1 MSKPRGGNGKD
12 ASSNG
17 VTGNK
22 TTGNGNGRKRGR
34 RKFLKTIAL
43 GTGALALP
51 GARGSQAQQDAT
63 AGTPR
68 KNGKSIA
75 AQPGQN
81 GKKQALPQAGIEYP
95 RVFTGSH
102 RQMVA
107 YPLGGI
113 GAGSIS
119 LGGRGQ
125 LSEWWIFNRP
135 DKGNSPEYAF
145 PSIWIQAEG
154 QKSLTRVLEA
164 RFMPPYEGPSGL
176 GSANVPGLP
185 RLASSTFTGEFPLA
199 LVDFEDSSLPM
210 RVKLEAFTPF
220 IPLDA
225 DDSGLPVAVLR
236 YRVSNP
242 NRTAATVSIAWSLQ
256 NPVGD
261 AGRTNDYR
269 KGEHLEGLLMRNP
282 FLSASDP
289 LAGTFALV
297 LFDPPADGTVTYLR
311 GWPSRQWWEGPLL
324 FWDDF
329 SSDGRL
335 NSQSPVATPVG
346 SLCLQRQ
353 IPAGGEREYTFLLAW
368 HFPNRTA
375 KRSGWTSPKGHENDV
390 IGNHYCSRF
399 KDAWAAAEYAAS
411 RLPDLE
417 ARTRAFASAVR
428 ESTLP
433 GVIKEAATAN
443 LSALITPTS
452 FRTADGGFHGFE
464 GCNEQSGCCFGSCTH
479 VWNYEHALA
488 HLFPSLSRS
497 LRERQFGFL
506 TDADGRMDF
515 RELLPGGV
523 ERWGFAAADGQMGV
537 IIKLY
542 LDWRLSGDLDWLKT
556 QWPGAK
562 RALEFAWIA
571 GGWDANRD
579 GVMEGVQHNTYDVEF
594 VGPNPL
600 CGVWYLGAL
609 RAGEEMARAVGDAAS
624 ADEYRRLFWQGSQWI
639 DANLFNG
646 EYYIQKTG
654 SASADQV
661 AKGLRVGMGA
671 ADLEHPTFQLGD
683 GCLVDQL
690 VGQYSANIAGL
701 GPLLDHDHMRTCLKS
716 IYKYNYKRS
725 LANHETVQRTFAL
738 NDEAGMVI
746 CDYSRGKRPETP
758 FPYFGELMT
767 GFEYSAAVLM
777 LYEGMLAE
785 GVKAIES
792 IRRRYDGERRNPWDE
807 AECGYYYARPM
818 ASWSALLALSGFR
831 YDGVKQSV
839 TAKPLIHPDKFSC
852 FWSAPSGWG
861 TFSQSINGRSL
872 IFSLAV
878 AEGGLACRS
887 IALGARA
894 AGKSSARIGN
904 REAKYEVRR
913 NGEEST
919 FVFPDTLQLSKGER
933 LQVSIAVSV

>member
-1 MSKPRGGNGKD
+1 MASSGKKNGKGG
-12 ASSNG
+12 SNG
-17 VTGNK
+17 ASGK
-22 TTGNGNGRKRGR
+22 NGRKRGR
-34 RKFLKTIAL
+34 RKFLKTVAL
-43 GTGALALP
+43 GAGALALP
-51 GARGSQAQQDAT
+51 GGRGLAASAGKADTSAAREKGGHARDAERRKEQAQPSPTQSA
-63 AGTPR
+63 
-68 KNGKSIA
+68 
-75 AQPGQN
+75 
-81 GKKQALPQAGIEYP
+81 IEYP

-107 YPLGGI
+107 FPLGGI
-113 GAGSIS
+113 GAGSVS

-125 LSEWWIFNRP
+125 LCEWWIFNRP

-145 PSIWIQAEG
+145 PSIWVQAG
-154 QKSLTRVLEA
+154 DGKSIARVLEA
-164 RFMPPYEGPSGL
+164 RFMPPYEGSSGL

-199 LVDFEDSSLPM
+199 TVDFEDDALPV
-210 RVKLEAFTPF
+210 RLKLEAFTPF

-242 NRTAATVSIAWSLQ
+242 GGAAANVSIAWSIQ

-261 AGRTNDYR
+261 AGRANDYR

-282 FLSASDP
+282 FLSATDP
-289 LAGTFALV
+289 LAGSFALTLV
-297 LFDPPADGTVTYLR
+297 ETGADGTVTYLK

-329 SSDGRL
+329 SSDGKL
-335 NSQSPVATPVG
+335 NSQSPVATPIA
-346 SLCLQRQ
+346 SLCLQRE
-353 IPAGGEREYTFLLAW
+353 IPAGAEREYTFLLAW
-368 HFPNRTA
+368 RFPNRTA
-375 KRSGWTSPKGHENDV
+375 KRSGWTAPKGHENDV
-390 IGNHYCSRF
+390 IGNHYCTRF
-399 KDAWAAAEYAAS
+399 PDAWQAAEYAAS
-411 RLPDLE
+411 RLADLE
-417 ARTRAFASAVR
+417 SRTRAFAAAMR
-428 ESTLP
+428 ASTLP
-433 GVIKEAATAN
+433 GAVKDAATAN

-464 GCNEQSGCCFGSCTH
+464 GCNDQSGCCFGSCTH

-488 HLFPSLSRS
+488 HLFPTLSRS
-497 LRERQFGFL
+497 LRERQFGYL
-506 TDADGRMDF
+506 TDDDGRMDF
-515 RELLPGGV
+515 RELLPGGI

-542 LDWRLSGDLDWLKT
+542 HDWRLSGDLDWLKA

-600 CGVWYLGAL
+600 CGIWYLGAL
-609 RAGEEMARAVGDAAS
+609 RAGEEMARALGDQAS
-624 ADEYRRLFWQGSQWI
+624 ANEYHRLFEQGSRWI

-654 SASADQV
+654 SIDADQV

-690 VGQYSANIAGL
+690 VGQYAASVAGL
-701 GPLLDHDHMRTCLKS
+701 GPLLDRDHIRTCLQS

-725 LANHETVQRTFAL
+725 LAEHETVQRTFAL
-738 NDEAGMVI
+738 NDEAGLVI
-746 CDYSRGKRPETP
+746 CDYSHGQRPETP

-767 GFEYSAAVLM
+767 GFEYSTAALM
-777 LYEGMLAE
+777 LYEGMLPE
-785 GVKAIES
+785 GLEAIES
-792 IRRRYDGERRNPWDE
+792 VRRRYDGERRNPWDE

-831 YDGVKQSV
+831 YDGVEQSV
-839 TAKPLIHPDKFSC
+839 TAKPLISAERFAC

-861 TFSQSINGRSL
+861 TFAQSITDRSVT
-872 IFSLAV
+872 FSLDV
-878 AEGGLACRS
+878 AEGELACRS
-887 IALGARA
+887 VALGARA
-894 AGKSSARIGN
+894 GAGKSSVTAGSRAV
-904 REAKYEVRR
+904 EHEVQS
-913 NGEEST
+913 NGEESRI
-919 FVFPDTLQLSKGER
+919 VFSNR
-933 LQVSIAVSV
+933 LRLTKSEGMRVVIGG

>member
-1 MSKPRGGNGKD
+1 MASSGGKNGRNGKKGGSD
-12 ASSNG
+12 GSA
-17 VTGNK
+17 
-22 TTGNGNGRKRGR
+22 NGRKRGR
-34 RKFLKTIAL
+34 RRFLKTIAL

-51 GARGSQAQQDAT
+51 GSTRTQAQEGGAT
-63 AGTPR
+63 AAAESG
-68 KNGKSIA
+68 KNGKA
-75 AQPGQN
+75 A
-81 GKKQALPQAGIEYP
+81 KQAKAQGATRTSIEYP

-107 YPLGGI
+107 FPLGGI

-125 LSEWWIFNRP
+125 LCEWWIFNRP

-145 PSIWIQAEG
+145 PSIWAEAAG
-154 QKSLTRVLEA
+154 QKPMARVLEA

-199 LVDFEDSSLPM
+199 LVEFEDAALPV

-225 DDSGLPVAVLR
+225 DDSGLPVAILR

-242 NRTAATVSIAWSLQ
+242 GAAKATVSIAWSIQ
-256 NPVGD
+256 NPVGE
-261 AGRTNDYR
+261 AGRANEYR

-282 FLSASDP
+282 FLAASDP
-289 LAGTFALV
+289 LAGSFALALV
-297 LFDPPADGTVTYLR
+297 DPGADGAVTYLK

-324 FWDDF
+324 YWDDF
-329 SSDGRL
+329 SADGKL
-335 NSQSPVATPVG
+335 NSQSPVATPIG
-346 SLCLQRQ
+346 SLCLQRE
-353 IPAGGEREYTFLLAW
+353 IPAGAEREYTFLLAW
-368 HFPNRTA
+368 QFPNRTA
-375 KRSGWTSPKGHENDV
+375 KRSGWTAPKGHENDV
-390 IGNHYCSRF
+390 IGNHYCTRF
-399 KDAWAAAEYAAS
+399 ADAWKAADYAAA

-417 ARTRAFASAVR
+417 ARTRAFAAAMR

-433 GVIKEAATAN
+433 GAVKDAATAN

-488 HLFPSLSRS
+488 HLFPNLSRS

-506 TDADGRMDF
+506 TDPDGRMDF
-515 RELLPGGV
+515 RELLPGSI

-556 QWPGAK
+556 QWPGAR

-600 CGVWYLGAL
+600 CGIWYLGAL
-609 RAGEEMARAVGDAAS
+609 RAGEEMARALDDSAS
-624 ADEYRRLFWQGSQWI
+624 ADEYHRLFEQGSRWI

-654 SASADQV
+654 SISADQV

-690 VGQYSANIAGL
+690 VGQYAANVAGL
-701 GPLLDHDHMRTCLKS
+701 GPLLDRDHVRTGLKS

-725 LANHETVQRTFAL
+725 LAEHETVQRTFAL
-738 NDEAGMVI
+738 NDEAGLVI

-767 GFEYSAAVLM
+767 GFEYSAGALM
-777 LYEGMLAE
+777 LYEGMIPE
-785 GVKAIES
+785 GLEVIES
-792 IRRRYDGERRNPWDE
+792 IRRRYDGEKRNPWDE

-818 ASWSALLALSGFR
+818 ASWSALLALSGFQ
-831 YDGVKQSV
+831 YDGVAESV
-839 TAKPLIHPDKFSC
+839 TARPRIHPDKFSC
-852 FWSAPSGWG
+852 LWSAPSGWG
-861 TFSQSINGRSL
+861 TFAQSINSRAVT
-872 IFSLAV
+872 FSMAV
-878 AEGGLACRS
+878 KEGELRCRS
-887 IALGARA
+887 VTLAALA
-894 AGKSSARIGN
+894 APGKSSARIGG
-904 REAKYEVRR
+904 RAVEHEVRS
-913 NGEEST
+913 NAEESRI
-919 FVFPDTLQLSKGER
+919 VFSNRLRLTKSEGLQLSLLVK
-933 LQVSIAVSV
+933 S

>member
-1 MSKPRGGNGKD
+1 MRNAGGKNGGK
-12 ASSNG
+12 
-17 VTGNK
+17 TGRN
-22 TTGNGNGRKRGR
+22 RGR
-34 RKFLKTIAL
+34 RKFLKTVAL
-43 GTGALALP
+43 GAGALALP
-51 GARGSQAQQDAT
+51 GGLGPQAQE
-63 AGTPR
+63 AGAGPVGSGR
-68 KNGKSIA
+68 NGKPKNGRRVN
-75 AQPGQN
+75 AQSGP
-81 GKKQALPQAGIEYP
+81 APSTIEYP
-95 RVFTGSH
+95 RVFSGSH

-107 YPLGGI
+107 FPLGGI

-125 LSEWWIFNRP
+125 LCEWWIFNQP

-145 PSIWIQAEG
+145 PSIWVKAG
-154 QKSLTRVLEA
+154 QGKPIARVLEA
-164 RFMPPYEGPSGL
+164 RFMPPYEGPTGL

-185 RLASSTFTGEFPLA
+185 RLASSTLTGEFPLA
-199 LVDFEDSSLPM
+199 TVDFVDPGLPV

-225 DDSGLPVAVLR
+225 DDSGLPLAFLR
-236 YRVSNP
+236 YRVSNSGK
-242 NRTAATVSIAWSLQ
+242 AAALVSIAWSIQ
-256 NPVGD
+256 NPVGE
-261 AGRTNDYR
+261 AGRTNDHR
-269 KGEHLEGLLMRNP
+269 KSERLEGLLMRNP

-289 LAGTFALV
+289 LAGTLALALV
-297 LFDPPADGTVTYLR
+297 DPGADGTVTYLK

-346 SLCLQRQ
+346 SLCLQRE
-353 IPAGGEREYTFLLAW
+353 IPAGAQREYTFLLAW
-368 HFPNRTA
+368 RFPNRTA
-375 KRSGWTSPKGHENDV
+375 KRSGWTAPKGHENDV
-390 IGNHYCSRF
+390 IGNHYCIRF
-399 KDAWAAAEYAAS
+399 SDAWQAADYGAGRMS
-411 RLPDLE
+411 DLE
-417 ARTRAFASAVR
+417 SRTRAFAASIR
-428 ESTLP
+428 KSTLP
-433 GVIKEAATAN
+433 GAVKDAATAN
-443 LSALITPTS
+443 LSALVTPTS

-464 GCNEQSGCCFGSCTH
+464 GCNEHSGCCFGSCTH

-488 HLFPSLSRS
+488 HLFPALSRS
-497 LRERQFGFL
+497 LRERQFGYL
-506 TDADGRMDF
+506 TDPDGRMDF
-515 RELLPGGV
+515 RELLPGGI
-523 ERWGFAAADGQMGV
+523 ERWGLAAADGQMGV

-542 LDWRLSGDLDWLKT
+542 LDWRLSGDLDWLKA

-600 CGVWYLGAL
+600 CGIWYLGAL
-609 RAGEEMARAVGDAAS
+609 RAGEEMARALGDPVS
-624 ADEYRRLFWQGSQWI
+624 ADEYHRLFEQGSRWI

-654 SASADQV
+654 SISADHV
-661 AKGLRVGMGA
+661 APGLRVGMGA

-690 VGQYSANIAGL
+690 VGQYAANIAGL
-701 GPLLDHDHMRTCLKS
+701 GPLLDRDHIRTCLKS

-725 LANHETVQRTFAL
+725 LAEHETVQRTFAL
-738 NDEAGMVI
+738 NDEAGLVI

-767 GFEYSAAVLM
+767 GFEYSTGALM
-777 LYEGMLAE
+777 LDEGMIRE
-785 GVKAIES
+785 GVEVIES

-831 YDGVKQSV
+831 YDGVDESV
-839 TAKPLIHPDKFSC
+839 TAKPRIHAEKFSC

-861 TFSQSINGRSL
+861 TFSQSINARG
-872 IFSLAV
+872 ITFAIDV
-878 AEGGLACRS
+878 AEGELPCRS
-887 IALGARA
+887 VTLGRRA
-894 AGKSSARIGN
+894 TAGKSSARAGN
-904 REAKYEVRR
+904 RAVEHEVRS

-919 FVFPDTLQLSKGER
+919 FVFLSTARLTKAEGLQLHLEIST
-933 LQVSIAVSV
+933 

>member
-1 MSKPRGGNGKD
+1 MASSGGGNGRNGK
-12 ASSNG
+12 SSGARGSNNTPNG
-17 VTGNK
+17 H
-22 TTGNGNGRKRGR
+22 KRGR

-43 GTGALALP
+43 GAGALALP
-51 GARGSQAQQDAT
+51 GAGRGGAQETSTGAT
-63 AGTPR
+63 ATV
-68 KNGKSIA
+68 KNGKA
-75 AQPGQN
+75 T
-81 GKKQALPQAGIEYP
+81 KQAKVQPARTQPAIEYP

-107 YPLGGI
+107 FPLGGI

-125 LSEWWIFNRP
+125 LCEWWIFNRP

-145 PSIWIQAEG
+145 PSLWVEAAG
-154 QKSLTRVLEA
+154 QKPMARVLEA
-164 RFMPPYEGPSGL
+164 RFMPPYEGPTGL

-199 LVDFEDSSLPM
+199 VVDFDDPHLPV

-225 DDSGLPVAVLR
+225 DDSGLPVAILR

-242 NRTAATVSIAWSLQ
+242 GAARATVSIAWSIQ
-256 NPVGD
+256 NPVGE
-261 AGRTNDYR
+261 AGRTNEYR
-269 KGEHLEGLLMRNP
+269 QGGRLEGLLMRNP

-289 LAGTFALV
+289 LAGTFALALV
-297 LFDPPADGTVTYLR
+297 DPGADGTVTCLK

-324 FWDDF
+324 YWDDF
-329 SSDGRL
+329 SSDGKL
-335 NSQSPVATPVG
+335 NSQSPAATPIG
-346 SLCLQRQ
+346 SLCLQHA
-353 IPAGGEREYTFLLAW
+353 IPAGAEREYTFLLAW

-375 KRSGWTSPKGHENDV
+375 KRSGWTAPKGHENDL
-390 IGNHYCSRF
+390 IGNYYCTRF
-399 KDAWAAAEYAAS
+399 ADAWKAAEYAAA

-417 ARTRAFASAVR
+417 GRTRAFAAAMR

-433 GVIKEAATAN
+433 GAVKDAATAN
-443 LSALITPTS
+443 LSALVTPTS
-452 FRTADGGFHGFE
+452 FRTSDGGFHGFE
-464 GCNEQSGCCFGSCTH
+464 GCSEQAGCCFGSCTH

-506 TDADGRMDF
+506 TDPDGRMDF
-515 RELLPGGV
+515 RELLPGSI

-542 LDWRLSGDLDWLKT
+542 LDWRLSGDLDWLKA
-556 QWPGAK
+556 QWPGAR

-609 RAGEEMARAVGDAAS
+609 RAGEEMARAAGDPGS
-624 ADEYRRLFWQGSQWI
+624 ADEYRRLFEQGSRWI

-654 SASADQV
+654 SISSDQV

-671 ADLEHPTFQLGD
+671 ADLDHPTFQLGD

-690 VGQYSANIAGL
+690 VGQYAANVAGL
-701 GPLLDHDHMRTCLKS
+701 GPLLDRNHIRTCLKS
-716 IYKYNYKRS
+716 IYTYNYKPS
-725 LANHETVQRTFAL
+725 LAGHETVQRTFAL
-738 NDEAGMVI
+738 NDEAGLVI
-746 CDYSRGKRPETP
+746 CDYSRGRRPETP

-767 GFEYSAAVLM
+767 GFEYSAGALM
-777 LYEGMLAE
+777 LYEDMPAE
-785 GVKAIES
+785 GLEVIES

-831 YDGVKQSV
+831 YDGVSESV
-839 TAKPLIHPDKFSC
+839 EARPRIHADKFSC

-861 TFSQSINGRSL
+861 TFSQSINGRSTT
-872 IFSLAV
+872 FSLAV
-878 AEGGLACRS
+878 KEGNLACRS
-887 IALGARA
+887 VTLAARA
-894 AGKSSARIGN
+894 AGNSSAKVGSRLV
-904 REAKYEVRR
+904 EHEVRSNGKESR
-913 NGEEST
+913 IVFSNRLRLTQGEE
-919 FVFPDTLQLSKGER
+919 LRLSLLVKG
-933 LQVSIAVSV
+933 

>member
-1 MSKPRGGNGKD
+1 MGNAGGKNGK
-12 ASSNG
+12 
-17 VTGNK
+17 
-22 TTGNGNGRKRGR
+22 NGRKRGR

-51 GARGSQAQQDAT
+51 GGRGARAQEGNLPA
-63 AGTPR
+63 A
-68 KNGKSIA
+68 KNGKSA
-75 AQPGQN
+75 AKRGSTP
-81 GKKQALPQAGIEYP
+81 PHIEYP

-107 YPLGGI
+107 FPLGGI

-125 LSEWWIFNRP
+125 LCEWWIFNRP

-145 PSIWIQAEG
+145 PSIWVEAEG
-154 QKSLTRVLEA
+154 QKPVARVLEA
-164 RFMPPYEGPSGL
+164 RFMPPYEGSSGL

-185 RLASSTFTGEFPLA
+185 RLASSTFMGEFPLA
-199 LVDFEDSSLPM
+199 TVDFEDSSLPVG
-210 RVKLEAFTPF
+210 VKLEAFTPF

-242 NRTAATVSIAWSLQ
+242 GRAAATVSIAWSIQ
-256 NPVGD
+256 NPVGE
-261 AGRTNDYR
+261 AGRTNVYR
-269 KGEHLEGLLMRNP
+269 KTEHLEGLLMGNP
-282 FLSASDP
+282 FLSPSHL
-289 LAGTFALV
+289 LAGTFALA
-297 LFDPPADGTVTYLR
+297 LDPPADGKVTYLK

-329 SSDGRL
+329 SSDGKL

-353 IPAGGEREYTFLLAW
+353 IPAGEDRAYTFVLAW
-368 HFPNRTA
+368 RFPNRTA
-375 KRSGWTSPKGHENDV
+375 KRSGWTAPKGHENDV
-390 IGNHYCSRF
+390 IGNHYCTRF
-399 KDAWAAAEYAAS
+399 PDAWAAAEYLAG

-417 ARTRAFASAVR
+417 SRTRVFAAAIR

-433 GVIKEAATAN
+433 GVVKEAATAN

-479 VWNYEHALA
+479 VWNYEHGLA

-515 RELLPGGV
+515 RELLPGGI

-542 LDWRLSGDLDWLKT
+542 LDWRLSGDLDWLRA

-609 RAGEEMARAVGDAAS
+609 RAGEEMARAVGDTAS
-624 ADEYRRLFWQGSQWI
+624 ADEYRRLFRQGSQWI

-654 SASADQV
+654 SANADQV

-701 GPLLDHDHMRTCLKS
+701 GPLLDPDHVHTCLKS

-725 LANHETVQRTFAL
+725 LADHETVQRTFAL
-738 NDEAGMVI
+738 NDESGMVI

-777 LYEGMLAE
+777 LYDGMLAE
-785 GVKAIES
+785 GLEAIES

-831 YDGVKQSV
+831 YDGSEQRV
-839 TAKPLIHPDKFSC
+839 TAKPLIHRDKFSC
-852 FWSAPSGWG
+852 FWSAPTGWG
-861 TFSQSINGRSL
+861 TFSQSINGRSMS
-872 IFSLAV
+872 FSLMV
-878 AEGGLACRS
+878 AEGALVCRS
-887 IALGARA
+887 VVFEARA
-894 AGKSSARIGN
+894 AGKSSAKIGN
-904 REAKYEVRR
+904 RDARHEVRR
-913 NGEEST
+913 NEEEST
-919 FVFPDTLQLSKGER
+919 FVFPDALRLNKAEGLRLQLD
-933 LQVSIAVSV
+933 LA